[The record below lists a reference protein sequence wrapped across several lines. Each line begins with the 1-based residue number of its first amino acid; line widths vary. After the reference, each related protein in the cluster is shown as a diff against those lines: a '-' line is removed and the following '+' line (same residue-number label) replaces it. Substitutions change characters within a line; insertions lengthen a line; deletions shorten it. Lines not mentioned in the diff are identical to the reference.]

1 MDRGPGG
8 ATVHRITKEWS
19 RLSGHAG
26 SALHM
31 AGGFFTRRAVREAS
45 AAHRDTD
52 TETPPPPVPGATLRT
67 QQAGPESSQEPH
79 RARPRDLILR
89 AFLPDDVRSS

>member
-8 ATVHRITKEWS
+8 ATVHGVTKEWS
-19 RLSGHAG
+19 RLSGHTD
-26 SALHM
+26 SVLHM
-31 AGGFFTRRAVREAS
+31 AGGFFTRQAVREAS

-67 QQAGPESSQEPH
+67 QQAGPESSEEPH
-79 RARPRDLILR
+79 GAHPRDLLLP
-89 AFLPDDVRSS
+89 AFPSR